1 MSELELIS
9 QLREMNKKLDLLIL
23 MERKLIE
30 RTLLEE
36 EPSEEDILEIEEE
49 GGEFISKEEFV
60 KKMYD

>member
-1 MSELELIS
+1 MSEMELIS

-36 EPSEEDILEIEEE
+36 EPSEEDIQEIEEE
-49 GGEFISKEEFV
+49 GGEFISKEEFI
-60 KKMYD
+60 KKMYE

>member
-1 MSELELIS
+1 VSELELIS

>member
-36 EPSEEDILEIEEE
+36 EPSGEDIQEIEEE

-60 KKMYD
+60 KKMYE

>member
-36 EPSEEDILEIEEE
+36 EPSEEDIQEIEEE
-49 GGEFISKEEFV
+49 GGEFISKEEFI
-60 KKMYD
+60 KKMYE